1 MALLLEKICGDKFCV
16 TTFAK
21 ILMWLVMSKREKY
34 INIYKSDTQPL
45 TLYHIRIAIKVV
57 VELLE
62 RLISLTKVG
71 KGYEI
76 CVNFVSQLLLLSYVD
91 VVGYE
96 WSKKK

>member
-1 MALLLEKICGDKFCV
+1 MWKDCVKFFVYVALLLEKIRGDKFCV

-21 ILMWLVMSKREKY
+21 ILMWLVMSDREKY
-34 INIYKSDTQPL
+34 INLYESDKQLL
-45 TLYHIRIAIKVV
+45 TVYHIRIAIKVV

-76 CVNFVSQLLLLSYVD
+76 CVNFVSQLLL
-91 VVGYE
+91 
-96 WSKKK
+96 

>member
-1 MALLLEKICGDKFCV
+1 MALLLEKIRGDKFCV

-21 ILMWLVMSKREKY
+21 ILMWLVMSNREKY
-34 INIYKSDTQPL
+34 INLYESDKQPL
-45 TLYHIRIAIKVV
+45 IVYHIRIAIKVV

-76 CVNFVSQLLLLSYVD
+76 CVNFVSQLLL
-91 VVGYE
+91 
-96 WSKKK
+96 